1 MRRFANGCQV
11 TLAAEAEIIGA
22 EQREGCR
29 RFRRPISRAH
39 GAREIAQT
47 VSVYR
52 GGCAPARIN
61 PRGDEVHYVVSGEG
75 FCWIDGGRH
84 ELKTGT
90 AFYIPAGAAYAI
102 ENTRADELKIVA
114 VSCPEDDGSRIADPE
129 SIAVR
134 GQALAPPR
142 RLTMHESEARAIP
155 TGDRE
160 FKLLIDQSFG
170 CALVTQFIGFIPPS
184 RAPQHHHP
192 YEEAIYILEGKGII
206 RAGAEA
212 CEFAPGTSIY
222 LPIGTKHCLENPF
235 PEPVRLLGVFYP
247 SGSPAVNYRD

>member
-1 MRRFANGCQV
+1 MRVFTNGCRV
-11 TLAAEAEIIGA
+11 TPAGDAEVIGE

-29 RFRRPISRAH
+29 RFCRPISRAN

-52 GGCAPARIN
+52 GGRAPARLN
-61 PRGDEVHYVVSGEG
+61 PRGDEVHYVVAGEG
-75 FCWIDGGRH
+75 LCWIDGGRH

-102 ENTRADELKIVA
+102 ENTRDHELKIVA
-114 VSCPEDDGSRIADPE
+114 VSCPEDDGSRVVDDE
-129 SIAVR
+129 SIA
-134 GQALAPPR
+134 GKGAELAPHR
-142 RLTMHESEARAIP
+142 RLTTHESEARAIP

-160 FKLLIDQSFG
+160 FKLLIDKSFG
-170 CALVTQFIGFIPPS
+170 CALVTQFIGFIPQS

-206 RAGAEA
+206 WAGEES

-222 LPIGTKHCLENPF
+222 LPIGTKHCLENPY

>member
-11 TLAAEAEIIGA
+11 TPANDAEVIGE

-29 RFRRPISRAH
+29 RFRRPISRAN

-52 GGCAPARIN
+52 GGRAPARIN
-61 PRGDEVHYVVSGEG
+61 PRGDEVHYVVEGEG
-75 FCWIDGGRH
+75 LCWIDGGRQA
-84 ELKTGT
+84 LKPGT

-102 ENTRADELKIVA
+102 ENACADKLKIVA
-114 VSCPEDDGSRIADPE
+114 VSCPEDEGSRIADDQ
-129 SIAVR
+129 SIAVQ
-134 GQALAPPR
+134 GEELAPPR
-142 RLTMHESEARAIP
+142 RLTKHESEARAIP

-160 FKLLIDQSFG
+160 FKLLIDKSFG
-170 CALVTQFIGFIPPS
+170 CALVTQFIGFIPQS
-184 RAPQHHHP
+184 RAPQHHHT

-206 RAGAEA
+206 WAGEES